1 MPRALEPADERG
13 ARVSSSA
20 RECARL
26 PGLTP
31 TPLPPP
37 LTPCLTRPLNVS
49 PLLIAVFFKC
59 RCACEQSPRFSHC
72 LCLSA
77 LTFLVPSALL
87 LHQRNASLGG
97 SALLLFF
104 TSVSYHWTH
113 SPTLRALD
121 VGMVWLTGS
130 LGLLQCAAEFL
141 YYGANTW
148 FMLSLLGIVFVVM
161 IDCVPACYA
170 RMNGLDVI
178 ALQWHVALHLL
189 CAASLLFFAAGDQA
203 IDGGVTVFNAEF
215 LFSAWTAKA
224 AMAAAVGAGL
234 VKGFRPLRDSPRT
247 RISRQG
253 ISVFNSKS
261 LSALAPILA
270 EEATSSTAWG

>member
-1 MPRALEPADERG
+1 
-13 ARVSSSA
+13 
-20 RECARL
+20 
-26 PGLTP
+26 
-31 TPLPPP
+31 
-37 LTPCLTRPLNVS
+37 
-49 PLLIAVFFKC
+49 
-59 RCACEQSPRFSHC
+59 
-72 LCLSA
+72 
-77 LTFLVPSALL
+77 
-87 LHQRNASLGG
+87 
-97 SALLLFF
+97 
-104 TSVSYHWTH
+104 
-113 SPTLRALD
+113 
-121 VGMVWLTGS
+121 
-130 LGLLQCAAEFL
+130 
-141 YYGANTW
+141 
-148 FMLSLLGIVFVVM
+148 MLSLLGIVLVVM

-224 AMAAAVGAGL
+224 ALAAAVGAGL
-234 VKGFRPLRDSPRT
+234 VKGFRPSRDSPRQA
-247 RISRQG
+247 RISWQG